1 MCSQLGFYLIVTV
14 KQAFLLLGPQ
24 HTQSQLCSTPT
35 DPALSYC
42 RHQSAGHQANQMS
55 PKPNLALAAEAAN
68 PEARN
73 LSPARNPQPS
83 NPARTRGSKV
93 KNVGPPTRP
102 TASRPLDPD
111 TNTPGWGG
119 WTEFCTRSL
128 GLARGGTI
136 GNTSHLSRNAPLS
149 SSPEKNIEVQASD
162 SASILSAEPCGTTK
176 LFISVVNH
184 TTKLTRPPSMMVP
197 TRCPAKQTNKNTAHQ
212 TARTRPQPLFFAPR
226 VAEPRT
232 RHVLERC
239 SEKKRGPGLVSLRRG
254 FLESAAHTFPPYT

>member
-1 MCSQLGFYLIVTV
+1 MWLCSRRSKLLGPSRIDKPCGPRGSIGHVFTV
-14 KQAFLLLGPQ
+14 GILCDSHSQQAFLLLGPQ
-24 HTQSQLCSTPT
+24 HTQSQLSSTPT

-93 KNVGPPTRP
+93 ETSDLRLGRLLPALWILTRRLR
-102 TASRPLDPD
+102 A
-111 TNTPGWGG
+111 GGG

-162 SASILSAEPCGTTK
+162 SASIPSAEPCGTTK
-176 LFISVVNH
+176 LFISVVN
-184 TTKLTRPPSMMVP
+184 TLPS
-197 TRCPAKQTNKNTAHQ
+197 
-212 TARTRPQPLFFAPR
+212 
-226 VAEPRT
+226 
-232 RHVLERC
+232 
-239 SEKKRGPGLVSLRRG
+239 
-254 FLESAAHTFPPYT
+254 